1 MKKEL
6 IIGTIFLGC
15 SAILA
20 GCGNTTHSTKA
31 VTRPQTVR
39 QNIQKQNST
48 QPQTPSSAANQ
59 NSVTNDPSSNTQSNV
74 LSYDARHLSV
84 QQLGTLICLLKD
96 PDEFKGADN
105 GQPGGLYYGTV
116 PQGSDYGQQFWGMDF
131 LTTNGDPT
139 SYLYF
144 KPDGPNVI
152 IKYVDDD
159 GTTGGVA
166 NAPVKTESISIQ
178 RLVNDYY
185 ISQDQKNEVNG
196 YANRIQPEQKWLD
209 RYNLNSSSTDN
220 N

>member
-6 IIGTIFLGC
+6 IIGTVFLGC

-20 GCGNTTHSTKA
+20 GCGTTHPAKA
-31 VTRPQTVR
+31 ATHPQTVR
-39 QNIQKQNST
+39 QDIQKKHST
-48 QPQTPSSAANQ
+48 QPQASGSAVNQ
-59 NSVTNDPSSNTQSNV
+59 NSVTNTSSSYTQSDG

-84 QQLGTLICLLKD
+84 QQLGTLIYLLKD
-96 PDEFKGADN
+96 PDEFKEADN
-105 GQPGGLYYGTV
+105 GGLYYGTV

-209 RYNLNSSSTDN
+209 RYNQNSSSTAN

>member
-1 MKKEL
+1 MKKEFV
-6 IIGTIFLGC
+6 IGTVLLGC

-20 GCGNTTHSTKA
+20 GCGTTHPVKA
-31 VTRPQTVR
+31 VNHPQTV
-39 QNIQKQNST
+39 QKNIQKNHHST
-48 QPQTPSSAANQ
+48 QPESSSITDQDSATTA
-59 NSVTNDPSSNTQSNV
+59 SSSNSQSNS
-74 LSYDARHLSV
+74 LSYDARHLSG

-105 GQPGGLYYGTV
+105 GQPGGLYYGSV

>member
-6 IIGTIFLGC
+6 IIGTVFLGC

-20 GCGNTTHSTKA
+20 GCGTTTHSAKA
-31 VTRPQTVR
+31 VTHPQTVR
-39 QNIQKQNST
+39 QNIQKQHST
-48 QPQTPSSAANQ
+48 QPQAPSSAANQ
-59 NSVTNDPSSNTQSNV
+59 NSVTNDSSSSTQPGG

-96 PDEFKGADN
+96 PDEFKGAA
-105 GQPGGLYYGTV
+105 GGLYYGSV
-116 PQGSDYGQQFWGMDF
+116 PQGSDYDQQFWGMDF

-152 IKYVDDD
+152 IKYIDDN
-159 GTTGGVA
+159 GTTGVA
-166 NAPVKTESISIQ
+166 NAPIKTESISIQ

>member
-1 MKKEL
+1 MKKEFV
-6 IIGTIFLGC
+6 IGTVLLGC

-20 GCGNTTHSTKA
+20 GCGTTHQAKA
-31 VTRPQTVR
+31 VNHPQTV
-39 QNIQKQNST
+39 QKDIQKNHQSK
-48 QPQTPSSAANQ
+48 QPASSSITDQSSATTA
-59 NSVTNDPSSNTQSNV
+59 SSSNSQSDG

-96 PDEFKGADN
+96 PDEFKDADN
-105 GQPGGLYYGTV
+105 GQPGVLYYGTV
-116 PQGSDYGQQFWGMDF
+116 PQGSDYGQQFWGMNF

-152 IKYVDDD
+152 IRYVDDD
-159 GTTGGVA
+159 GTTGVA

-196 YANRIQPEQKWLD
+196 YVNRIQPEQKWLD
-209 RYNLNSSSTDN
+209 RYNQNSSSTDN

>member
-1 MKKEL
+1 MKKEFV
-6 IIGTIFLGC
+6 IGTVLLGC

-20 GCGNTTHSTKA
+20 GCGTTHQAKA
-31 VTRPQTVR
+31 VNHPQTV
-39 QNIQKQNST
+39 QKDIQKNHQSK
-48 QPQTPSSAANQ
+48 QPASSSITDQSSATTA
-59 NSVTNDPSSNTQSNV
+59 SSSNSQSDG

-105 GQPGGLYYGTV
+105 GQPGGLYYGSV

-139 SYLYF
+139 SFTYF

-166 NAPVKTESISIQ
+166 NAPIKTESISIQ

-185 ISQDQKNEVNG
+185 VTQDQKNEVNS

-209 RYNLNSSSTDN
+209 RYNQNSSSTDN

>member
-1 MKKEL
+1 MKKEFV
-6 IIGTIFLGC
+6 IGTVLLGC

-20 GCGNTTHSTKA
+20 GCGSPHPVKA
-31 VTRPQTVR
+31 VNHPQTV
-39 QNIQKQNST
+39 QKNIQKNHHST
-48 QPQTPSSAANQ
+48 QPESSLTTDDQSSA
-59 NSVTNDPSSNTQSNV
+59 TNDSASNSQSDG

-84 QQLGTLICLLKD
+84 QQLGTLICLLKG
-96 PDEFKGADN
+96 PDEFKDADN

-159 GTTGGVA
+159 GTTGVA

>member
-6 IIGTIFLGC
+6 IIGTVFLGC

-20 GCGNTTHSTKA
+20 GCGTTTHLAKA
-31 VTRPQTVR
+31 VTHPQTV
-39 QNIQKQNST
+39 QKDIQKNHQST
-48 QPQTPSSAANQ
+48 QPVSSSITDQDSATTA
-59 NSVTNDPSSNTQSNV
+59 SSSNSQSNS
-74 LSYDARHLSV
+74 LSYDARHLSG

-105 GQPGGLYYGTV
+105 GQPGGLYYGSV

-209 RYNLNSSSTDN
+209 HYNLNSSSTDN

>member
-1 MKKEL
+1 MKKGL
-6 IIGTIFLGC
+6 IIGTVFLGC

-20 GCGNTTHSTKA
+20 GCGTTTHSAKA
-31 VTRPQTVR
+31 VTHPQTV
-39 QNIQKQNST
+39 QKDIQKNHQST
-48 QPQTPSSAANQ
+48 QPVSSSITATA
-59 NSVTNDPSSNTQSNV
+59 SSSNSQSNS
-74 LSYDARHLSV
+74 LSYDARHLSG

-105 GQPGGLYYGTV
+105 GQPGGLYYGSV

>member
-1 MKKEL
+1 M
-6 IIGTIFLGC
+6 
-15 SAILA
+15 
-20 GCGNTTHSTKA
+20 
-31 VTRPQTVR
+31 
-39 QNIQKQNST
+39 
-48 QPQTPSSAANQ
+48 
-59 NSVTNDPSSNTQSNV
+59 
-74 LSYDARHLSV
+74 SYDARHLSG

-105 GQPGGLYYGTV
+105 GQPGGLYYGSV

-131 LTTNGDPT
+131 LTTNGNPT

>member
-1 MKKEL
+1 MKKEFV
-6 IIGTIFLGC
+6 IGTVLLGC

-20 GCGNTTHSTKA
+20 GCGSPHPVKA
-31 VTRPQTVR
+31 VNHPQTV
-39 QNIQKQNST
+39 QKNIQKNHHST
-48 QPQTPSSAANQ
+48 QPESSLTTDDQSSA
-59 NSVTNDPSSNTQSNV
+59 TNDSASNSQSDG

-96 PDEFKGADN
+96 PDEFKDADN

-116 PQGSDYGQQFWGMDF
+116 PQGSDYGQQFWGIDF

-159 GTTGGVA
+159 GTTDVA

>member
-31 VTRPQTVR
+31 VTHPQTVR

-59 NSVTNDPSSNTQSNV
+59 NSVTNDPSSNSQSDG

-96 PDEFKGADN
+96 PDEFKDADN
-105 GQPGGLYYGTV
+105 GQPGVLYYGTV
-116 PQGSDYGQQFWGMDF
+116 PQGSDYGQQFWGMNF

-152 IKYVDDD
+152 IRYVDDD
-159 GTTGGVA
+159 GTTGVA

-196 YANRIQPEQKWLD
+196 YVNRIQPEQKWFD

>member
-1 MKKEL
+1 MKKEFV
-6 IIGTIFLGC
+6 IGTVLLGC

-20 GCGNTTHSTKA
+20 GCGSPHPVKA
-31 VTRPQTVR
+31 VNHPQTV
-39 QNIQKQNST
+39 QKNIQKNHHST
-48 QPQTPSSAANQ
+48 QPESSLTTDNQSSA
-59 NSVTNDPSSNTQSNV
+59 TNDPSSNSQSDG

-96 PDEFKGADN
+96 PDEFKDADN

-159 GTTGGVA
+159 GTTGVA

-196 YANRIQPEQKWLD
+196 YANRIQPE
-209 RYNLNSSSTDN
+209 
-220 N
+220 

>member
-1 MKKEL
+1 MKKEFV
-6 IIGTIFLGC
+6 IGTVLLGC

-20 GCGNTTHSTKA
+20 GCGSPHPVKA
-31 VTRPQTVR
+31 VNHPQTV
-39 QNIQKQNST
+39 QKNIQKNHHST
-48 QPQTPSSAANQ
+48 QPESSLTTDDQSSA
-59 NSVTNDPSSNTQSNV
+59 TNDSASNSQSDG

-96 PDEFKGADN
+96 PDEFKDADN

-159 GTTGGVA
+159 GTTDVA

>member
-1 MKKEL
+1 MVTVGAGGEQVVD
-6 IIGTIFLGC
+6 IGGLGGGDGVAIGLVRIQSESVKDASRWFLC
-15 SAILA
+15 S
-20 GCGNTTHSTKA
+20 S
-31 VTRPQTVR
+31 
-39 QNIQKQNST
+39 
-48 QPQTPSSAANQ
+48 
-59 NSVTNDPSSNTQSNV
+59 
-74 LSYDARHLSV
+74 
-84 QQLGTLICLLKD
+84 QLGTLICLLKD

-105 GQPGGLYYGTV
+105 GQPGGLYYGSV
-116 PQGSDYGQQFWGMDF
+116 PQGSDYGQQFWEMDF

>member
-6 IIGTIFLGC
+6 IIGTVFLGC

-20 GCGNTTHSTKA
+20 GCGTTTHSAKA
-31 VTRPQTVR
+31 VTHPQTV
-39 QNIQKQNST
+39 QKDIQKNHQST
-48 QPQTPSSAANQ
+48 QPVSSSITDQDSATTA
-59 NSVTNDPSSNTQSNV
+59 SSSNSQSNS
-74 LSYDARHLSV
+74 LSYDARHLSG

-105 GQPGGLYYGTV
+105 GQPGGLYYGSV

-196 YANRIQPEQKWLD
+196 YANRIQSEQKWLD

>member
-6 IIGTIFLGC
+6 VIGTVLLGC

-20 GCGNTTHSTKA
+20 GCETTTHSAKA
-31 VTRPQTVR
+31 VTHPQTV
-39 QNIQKQNST
+39 QKDIQKKHQST
-48 QPQTPSSAANQ
+48 QLASSLTTDQSSA
-59 NSVTNDPSSNTQSNV
+59 TNDSSSNSQSDG

-105 GQPGGLYYGTV
+105 GQPGGLYYGSV

-139 SYLYF
+139 SCLYF
-144 KPDGPNVI
+144 KPNGPNVI

-209 RYNLNSSSTDN
+209 RYNQPSSSTDN

>member
-1 MKKEL
+1 MKKEFV
-6 IIGTIFLGC
+6 IGTVLLGC

-20 GCGNTTHSTKA
+20 GCGSPHPVKA
-31 VTRPQTVR
+31 VNHPQTV
-39 QNIQKQNST
+39 QKNIQKNHHST
-48 QPQTPSSAANQ
+48 QPESSLTTDDQSSA
-59 NSVTNDPSSNTQSNV
+59 TNDSASNSQSDG

-96 PDEFKGADN
+96 PDEFKDADN
-105 GQPGGLYYGTV
+105 GQPGVLYYGTV
-116 PQGSDYGQQFWGMDF
+116 PQGSDYGQQFWGMNF

-152 IKYVDDD
+152 IRYVDDD
-159 GTTGGVA
+159 GTTGVA

>member
-6 IIGTIFLGC
+6 VIGIIFLGC
-15 SAILA
+15 SAILT
-20 GCGNTTHSTKA
+20 GCRIS
-31 VTRPQTVR
+31 RPSKGTNHLQTV
-39 QNIQKQNST
+39 QNSIQKNHPSKQLTSSST
-48 QPQTPSSAANQ
+48 TDQV
-59 NSVTNDPSSNTQSNV
+59 SVTNDSSSNLQSGD

-105 GQPGGLYYGTV
+105 GQPGGLYYGNV

-152 IKYVDDD
+152 IKYVDDS
-159 GTTGGVA
+159 GTTGVA

-196 YANRIQPEQKWLD
+196 YASRIQPEQKWLA

>member
-1 MKKEL
+1 MKKEFV
-6 IIGTIFLGC
+6 IGTVLLGC

-20 GCGNTTHSTKA
+20 GCGSPHPVKA
-31 VTRPQTVR
+31 VNHPQTV
-39 QNIQKQNST
+39 QKNIQKNHHST
-48 QPQTPSSAANQ
+48 QPESSLTTDDQSSA
-59 NSVTNDPSSNTQSNV
+59 TNDSASNSQSDG

-96 PDEFKGADN
+96 PDEFKDADN

-116 PQGSDYGQQFWGMDF
+116 PQCSDYGQQFWGMDF

-209 RYNLNSSSTDN
+209 RYNLDSSSTDN